1 MFPGGLRPDG
11 LPAALSDPRRIA
23 AVQATG
29 LLDTEPALI
38 RRADGRV
45 YQIDSPGSLLGIVP
59 DISLADVRFRLAPG
73 DVLLLYTDGATE
85 AREQLSTPEAVRP
98 LFGED
103 ALADALASTH
113 GLDAAATIS
122 RLAQI
127 LARHTGGWASDDT
140 ALLALRVPPRP

>member
-1 MFPGGLRPDG
+1 
-11 LPAALSDPRRIA
+11 
-23 AVQATG
+23 
-29 LLDTEPALI
+29 
-38 RRADGRV
+38 
-45 YQIDSPGSLLGIVP
+45 
-59 DISLADVRFRLAPG
+59 
-73 DVLLLYTDGATE
+73 VLLLYTDGATE
-85 AREQLSTPEAVRP
+85 ARRQLSAPEAVRP

-103 ALADALASTH
+103 ALANALASTH